1 MPILHALLLA
11 LSTVLLADIDDQPAC
26 RQRCDDAWSAD
37 LRACE
42 GLREPG
48 QPPNAA
54 DECRDDADQRH
65 QDCIDRCN
73 G

>member
-11 LSTVLLADIDDQPAC
+11 MSTVLLADIDDQPAC

-37 LRACE
+37 LTTCE

-48 QPPNAA
+48 RPPNAV
-54 DECRDDADQRH
+54 DECRDDANQRH
-65 QDCIDRCN
+65 QDCIDDCN
-73 G
+73 D